1 MDGTTQADRAVWGDT
16 GAGGHAQCRP
26 GAPGWW
32 ELCPPSC
39 PPRASVPLLT
49 SSVPDL
55 GPQTG
60 WKSRATYV
68 ARGFWHRGSRLQ
80 EKVTLGSLDSE
91 GSHCHKVVSSRG
103 HRPAPLV
110 GALAQATPARPPH
123 PLPFMNHTGRLQMS
137 LGSWPQMSL
146 AGDLGSPKGPIQA
159 SAGLW
164 KPTQDPG
171 GRARP
176 GDGVGGPP
184 DG

>member
-1 MDGTTQADRAVWGDT
+1 MARHRRTAQCGVTPVQVGTPSANPGLR
-16 GAGGHAQCRP
+16 AGGSSALQAAHRGP
-26 GAPGWW
+26 
-32 ELCPPSC
+32 LCL
-39 PPRASVPLLT
+39 LLT
-49 SSVPDL
+49 STVPDL
-55 GPQTG
+55 GPQTD
-60 WKSRATYV
+60 WKSRGTHV

-80 EKVTLGSLDSE
+80 ENVTLGSLDSE
-91 GSHCHKVVSSRG
+91 GSHCHKAVSSSG

-110 GALAQATPARPPH
+110 GALEQATPARPPH

-171 GRARP
+171 GPARP